1 MYLKGVALAHFKNSL
16 IEPDLDDPPAW
27 GNDYDEFILEL
38 KNYFGSPDAVGE
50 AESKLKNLSM
60 KPTQSIAKYII
71 EFN

>member
-1 MYLKGVALAHFKNSL
+1 
-16 IEPDLDDPPAW
+16 
-27 GNDYDEFILEL
+27 LEL

-71 EFN
+71 EFNQHATITG